1 VLRGSNGTRPHR
13 STGGIVVWRPMDPA
27 TVAQQADALARA
39 WSPSSAP
46 PSWRLT
52 AAIFA
57 TLRDEPELLNLT
69 AEIPPER
76 LPPLLFSAATT
87 LLVRRLQPEPL
98 RRSYPVAG
106 APQPPL
112 APGFPRDY
120 RAFCLE
126 HRDELRELCAVHRY
140 QMSEP
145 GRCAHLLPGLA
156 LAAGGRDVALVDLG
170 TGAGFALQLDRYRYV
185 YRHGDGT
192 ATTVG
197 DDAAPVTIETEVRG
211 AHRPPL
217 PSALPRIVARLGVDA
232 EPVDLGDPTVR
243 AWLAA
248 CAPPEA
254 GALTR
259 FARAADVV
267 LEHPVVVRRGDA
279 VEALQELIAEVPADV
294 LVCLLD
300 AYVHVFFEPERLARF
315 GRLVAE
321 AGRERD
327 LDWLSLDPLVPLGPG
342 ARRSVVD
349 VEVPAAILQRGRD
362 GGVFGVLG
370 RRAFR
375 DGRSRASL
383 LALGHPGGAWLE
395 WFKDR

>member
-1 VLRGSNGTRPHR
+1 
-13 STGGIVVWRPMDPA
+13 MDPA

-39 WSPSSAP
+39 WSPPSAP
-46 PSWRLT
+46 SSWGLT
-52 AAIFA
+52 AAMFA
-57 TLRDEPELLNLT
+57 TLRDDPELLKLT
-69 AEIPPER
+69 AEIPAER
-76 LPPLLFSAATT
+76 LPPLLFSAAST
-87 LLVRRLQPEPL
+87 LLVRRLEPEPL

-106 APQPPL
+106 DPQPPL
-112 APGFPRDY
+112 APDFAREY

-156 LAAGGRDVALVDLG
+156 LVAGGRDVALVDLG
-170 TGAGFALQLDRYRYV
+170 TGAGFALALDRYRYV
-185 YRHGDGT
+185 YHHPDGA

-197 DDAAPVTIETEVRG
+197 DDAALVTIETEVRG
-211 AHRPPL
+211 PIRPPL
-217 PSALPRIVARLGVDA
+217 PSTPPTIVARVGIDA
-232 EPVDLGDPTVR
+232 EPVDLGDPAVR

-259 FARAADVV
+259 FERAADVV
-267 LEHPVVVRRGDA
+267 LQNPVVIHHGDA
-279 VEALQELIAEVPADV
+279 VDALPELIAELPPDV

-300 AYVHVFFEPERLARF
+300 AYVHVFFTPERLVRF
-315 GRLVAE
+315 ASIVAE
-321 AGRERD
+321 AGRQRD
-327 LDWLSLDPLVPLGPG
+327 LDWLSLDPLVPLGPH

-349 VEVPAAILQRGRD
+349 VEVPEAILERGRD

-370 RRAFR
+370 HRAFR
-375 DGRSRASL
+375 DGRTEGSL
-383 LALGHPGGAWLE
+383 LALGHPGGAWLQ
-395 WFKDR
+395 WLRVA

>member
-1 VLRGSNGTRPHR
+1 
-13 STGGIVVWRPMDPA
+13 MDPA

-39 WSPSSAP
+39 WSPPSAP
-46 PSWRLT
+46 SSWRLT

-57 TLRDEPELLNLT
+57 TLRDQPELLGLT
-69 AEIPPER
+69 TEIPADR

-87 LLVRRLQPEPL
+87 FLVRRLDPEPL

-112 APGFPRDY
+112 ADSFALDY

-126 HRDELRELCAVHRY
+126 HRDELRELCAAHRY

-156 LAAGGRDVALVDLG
+156 LAAGSRPVALVDLG

-185 YRHGDGT
+185 YRDGEDT
-192 ATTVG
+192 ETTVG
-197 DDAAPVTIETEVRG
+197 DDLAPVTIETELRG
-211 AHRPPL
+211 PRRPPM
-217 PSALPRIVARLGVDA
+217 PAAPPRIVARVGVDA
-232 EPVDLGDPTVR
+232 EPVDLGDPAVR

-259 FARAADVV
+259 FERAADVV
-267 LEHPVVVRRGDA
+267 LANPVVVHRGDA
-279 VEALQELIAEVPADV
+279 VDSLQGLIADLPEDA
-294 LVCLLD
+294 LVCLID
-300 AYVHVFFEPERLARF
+300 AYVHVFFEPEQLARF
-315 GRLVAE
+315 GRLVTE

-327 LDWLSLDPLVPLGPG
+327 LDWLSLDPLVPLGRR
-342 ARRSVVD
+342 ARRSVLEVD
-349 VEVPAAILQRGRD
+349 VPAAVLQRGRD
-362 GGVFGVLG
+362 GGVFGVLSHQ
-370 RRAFR
+370 AVR
-375 DGRSRASL
+375 DGRSQASL
-383 LALGHPGGAWLE
+383 LALGHPSGAWLE
-395 WFKDR
+395 WLSDAG

>member
-1 VLRGSNGTRPHR
+1 
-13 STGGIVVWRPMDPA
+13 MAPA

-39 WSPSSAP
+39 WSPPSAP
-46 PSWRLT
+46 SSWRLT

-57 TLRDEPELLNLT
+57 TLRDQPELLKLT
-69 AEIPPER
+69 TEIPAER

-87 LLVRRLQPEPL
+87 LLVRRLKPEPL
-98 RRSYPVAG
+98 RRCYPVAG

-112 APGFPRDY
+112 SPSFACDY
-120 RAFCLE
+120 RDFCIE
-126 HRDELRELCAVHRY
+126 HRDELRELCAAHRY

-156 LAAGGRDVALVDLG
+156 LAAGSREVAIVDLG
-170 TGAGFALQLDRYRYV
+170 SGAGFALQLDRYRYV

-192 ATTVG
+192 STTVG

-211 AHRPPL
+211 SRRPPL
-217 PSALPRIVARLGVDA
+217 PSTPPRIVARVGVDA

-248 CAPPEA
+248 CVPPEA

-259 FARAADVV
+259 FERAVDVV
-267 LEHPVVVRRGDA
+267 LAHPVAVRRGDA
-279 VEALQELIAEVPADV
+279 VDALPGLIADLPPDA

-315 GRLVAE
+315 GRLIAE

-327 LDWLSLDPLVPLGPG
+327 LDWLSLDPLVPLGPH
-342 ARRSVVD
+342 AQRSVVD
-349 VEVPAAILQRGRD
+349 VEVPATILQRGRD

-370 RRAFR
+370 HRGFR
-375 DGRSRASL
+375 DGHSRASL
-383 LALGHPGGAWLE
+383 LALGHPSGAWLE
-395 WFKDR
+395 WLSDTG